1 MADNSVRSNT
11 PDPTRYHANQSG
23 MTGTMIPRS
32 GADGQSLGFDP
43 NQPQTVIVDPGVEG
57 GGFVLDLKALSSSR
71 PQFNSEAKRSGV
83 VNDVHS
89 FYKGLSQQVPTSD
102 EKTNYNEKELHVDE
116 PLKPLNVPT
125 SNDDSGEEATEATT
139 PIFENNSTIKLAD
152 EIQNLLQAEMPRIQN
167 AKSEFKNRKLQ
178 TEAAIAAMS
187 SRTTPQQLTE
197 QTNLLNALVGR
208 VNRLSAVASS
218 ENKEMPDSVQTAF
231 AKLQIPF
238 FSGVKPERPL
248 YEVYF
253 EMAKLGTIS
262 ARYHAVIAGDA
273 CVALVYDTRFEDGFQ
288 YLPPNLGEEQ
298 ISISVPKTKET
309 YLCSS
314 LGLHWSLGC
323 LDVIILIRYKE
334 D

>member
-32 GADGQSLGFDP
+32 GMDGQSLGFDP

-57 GGFVLDLKALSSSR
+57 GGFILDLKAASSAH
-71 PQFNSEAKRSGV
+71 PQFNAEARRSNV
-83 VNDVHS
+83 INDVHS
-89 FYKGLSQQVPTSD
+89 FYKGLSQRVSVVD
-102 EKTNYNEKELHVDE
+102 ETITHNEKELLVDE
-116 PLKPLNVPT
+116 PLKPLNFATP
-125 SNDDSGEEATEATT
+125 SNDFEDKVTET
-139 PIFENNSTIKLAD
+139 PLPQIENNSTIKMGE
-152 EIQNLLQAEMPRIQN
+152 EIQNLLQAELPRVQDTQT
-167 AKSEFKNRKLQ
+167 KVRNRRL
-178 TEAAIAAMS
+178 EVEASIAAIS
-187 SRTTPQQLTE
+187 SKSTPQQLSD

-208 VNRLSAVASS
+208 VNRLSAASV
-218 ENKEMPDSVQTAF
+218 ENKEMPDSIQTAF
-231 AKLQIPF
+231 SKLQIPF
-238 FSGVKPERPL
+238 FSGVKPERPQ

-262 ARYHAVIAGDA
+262 ARYHAVVAGDA
-273 CVALVYDTRFEDGFQ
+273 CVALIYDTRFEDGFQ

-298 ISISVPKTKET
+298 IMVSVPKTKET
-309 YLCSS
+309 YACSS

-323 LDVIILIRYKE
+323 LDVVILIRYKE

>member
-32 GADGQSLGFDP
+32 GMDGQSLGFDP

-57 GGFVLDLKALSSSR
+57 GGFILDLKAISSSR
-71 PQFNSEAKRSGV
+71 PQFNSEAKHSGV

-89 FYKGLSQQVPTSD
+89 FYKVLSQQAPILD
-102 EKTNYNEKELHVDE
+102 EKTNHNEKELRVDE
-116 PLKPLNVPT
+116 PLKPLNFLN
-125 SNDDSGEEATEATT
+125 SNDDSGEDAITT
-139 PIFENNSTIKLAD
+139 APPVFENNSTTKLAD
-152 EIQNLLQAEMPRIQN
+152 EIENLLQAEMPRVQN
-167 AKSEFKNRKLQ
+167 AKLEFQTRKLQ
-178 TEAAIAAMS
+178 AEASIAALS
-187 SRTTPQQLTE
+187 SKSNPQQLAD

-208 VNRLSAVASS
+208 VNRLSAASV
-218 ENKEMPDSVQTAF
+218 EQKEMPDSIQIAF
-231 AKLQIPF
+231 SKLQIPF
-238 FSGVKPERPL
+238 FSGVKPERPQ

-253 EMAKLGTIS
+253 EMAKLGTMS

-288 YLPPNLGEEQ
+288 YLPPNLGDEQ

-323 LDVIILIRYKE
+323 LDVVILIRYKE

>member
-32 GADGQSLGFDP
+32 GVDGQSLGFDP

-57 GGFVLDLKALSSSR
+57 GGFILDLKAVSSFN
-71 PQFNSEAKRSGV
+71 PQFNAEARRSNV
-83 VNDVHS
+83 INDVHS
-89 FYKGLSQQVPTSD
+89 FYKGLSQQIAVID
-102 EKTNYNEKELHVDE
+102 EKITHNEKELLVDE
-116 PLKPLNVPT
+116 PLKPLNFSAP
-125 SNDDSGEEATEATT
+125 SNDFEEESIEA
-139 PIFENNSTIKLAD
+139 PQLRVENNPTIKLAE
-152 EIQNLLQAEMPRIQN
+152 EIQTLLHAELPRVQDTKTKIQN
-167 AKSEFKNRKLQ
+167 RRMEV
-178 TEAAIAAMS
+178 EASIAAMTS
-187 SRTTPQQLTE
+187 KSTPQQLSD

-208 VNRLSAVASS
+208 VNRLSAAST
-218 ENKEMPDSVQTAF
+218 ENKEMPDSIQTAF
-231 AKLQIPF
+231 SKLQIPF
-238 FSGVKPERPL
+238 FSGVKPERPQ

-262 ARYHAVIAGDA
+262 ARYHAVVASDA
-273 CVALVYDTRFEDGFQ
+273 CVALIYDTRFEDGFQ

-298 ISISVPKTKET
+298 IMVSVPKTKET
-309 YLCSS
+309 YACSS

-323 LDVIILIRYKE
+323 LDVVILIRYKE

>member
-1 MADNSVRSNT
+1 MNINLEELLYNPNYQLIAKMSRRFECIQKVVEFPSHINAEEGAPLRKFIKEFRYLCDKQADKCDSFNTINNVRSR
-11 PDPTRYHANQSG
+11 DYAAR
-23 MTGTMIPRS
+23 
-32 GADGQSLGFDP
+32 
-43 NQPQTVIVDPGVEG
+43 V
-57 GGFVLDLKALSSSR
+57 KAEE
-71 PQFNSEAKRSGV
+71 NEARVK
-83 VNDVHS
+83 
-89 FYKGLSQQVPTSD
+89 L
-102 EKTNYNEKELHVDE
+102 EE
-116 PLKPLNVPT
+116 
-125 SNDDSGEEATEATT
+125 EEAAEAAEKARMGEAAKKVKETVA
-139 PIFENNSTIKLAD
+139 K
-152 EIQNLLQAEMPRIQN
+152 LQAE
-167 AKSEFKNRKLQ
+167 AS
-178 TEAAIAAMS
+178 IAAMS
-187 SRTTPQQLTE
+187 PKTTPQQLTD

-208 VNRLSAVASS
+208 VNRLSAASV
-218 ENKEMPDSVQTAF
+218 EHKEIPDSIQTAF

-253 EMAKLGTIS
+253 EMAKLGTMS

-288 YLPPNLGEEQ
+288 YLPPNLGDEQ

-323 LDVIILIRYKE
+323 LDVVILIRYKE

>member
-57 GGFVLDLKALSSSR
+57 GGFILDLKAISSSR

-89 FYKGLSQQVPTSD
+89 FYKGLSQQVPVLD
-102 EKTNYNEKELHVDE
+102 EKTNYNEKELRVDE
-116 PLKPLNVPT
+116 PLKPLNFLN
-125 SNDDSGEEATEATT
+125 SNDDSGEDMLAA
-139 PIFENNSTIKLAD
+139 PSLGFENNPTTKLAD
-152 EIQNLLQAEMPRIQN
+152 EIQNLLQVEMPRVQN
-167 AKSEFKNRKLQ
+167 AKLEFQTRKLQ
-178 TEAAIAAMS
+178 TEAAIAALS
-187 SRTTPQQLTE
+187 STSNPQQLAD

-208 VNRLSAVASS
+208 VNRLSAASV
-218 ENKEMPDSVQTAF
+218 EHKEMPDSIQTAF

-253 EMAKLGTIS
+253 EMAKLGTMS

-323 LDVIILIRYKE
+323 LDVVILIRYKE

>member
-32 GADGQSLGFDP
+32 GMDGQSLGFDP

-57 GGFVLDLKALSSSR
+57 GGFILDLKAVSSSN
-71 PQFNSEAKRSGV
+71 PQFNAEARRSNV
-83 VNDVHS
+83 INDVHS
-89 FYKGLSQQVPTSD
+89 FYKGLSQQVAVVD
-102 EKTNYNEKELHVDE
+102 EKITHNEKELLVDE
-116 PLKPLNVPT
+116 PLKPLNFSTP
-125 SNDDSGEEATEATT
+125 SNDFEEEVVET
-139 PIFENNSTIKLAD
+139 PLPRVENNPTIKIAE
-152 EIQNLLQAEMPRIQN
+152 EIQNLLQADLPRVQDAKTKIQN
-167 AKSEFKNRKLQ
+167 RRMEV
-178 TEAAIAAMS
+178 EASIAAMTS
-187 SRTTPQQLTE
+187 KSTPQQLSD

-208 VNRLSAVASS
+208 VNRLSAAST
-218 ENKEMPDSVQTAF
+218 ENKEMPDSIQTAF
-231 AKLQIPF
+231 SKLQIPF
-238 FSGVKPERPL
+238 FSGVKPERPQ

-262 ARYHAVIAGDA
+262 ARYHAVVASDA
-273 CVALVYDTRFEDGFQ
+273 CVALIYDTRFEDGFQ

-298 ISISVPKTKET
+298 IMVSVPKTKET
-309 YLCSS
+309 YACSS

-323 LDVIILIRYKE
+323 LDVVILIRYKE

>member
-11 PDPTRYHANQSG
+11 PDPTRYHTNQSG

-32 GADGQSLGFDP
+32 GMDGQSLGFDP

-57 GGFVLDLKALSSSR
+57 GGFILDLKAASSSN
-71 PQFNSEAKRSGV
+71 PQFNAEARRSNV
-83 VNDVHS
+83 INDVHS
-89 FYKGLSQQVPTSD
+89 FYKGLSQQVMVTE
-102 EKTNYNEKELHVDE
+102 EKITYEKEQLMDE
-116 PLKPLNVPT
+116 PLTPLNT
-125 SNDDSGEEATEATT
+125 SELNEEDSMEDPQSNTESNLTT
-139 PIFENNSTIKLAD
+139 KLSD
-152 EIQNLLQAEMPRIQN
+152 EIQNLLQAELPRVQN
-167 AKSEFKNRKLQ
+167 TRVQGANRRLAV
-178 TEAAIAAMS
+178 EASIAAISAG
-187 SRTTPQQLTE
+187 TTSQQMTD

-208 VNRLSAVASS
+208 VNRLSSASLTG
-218 ENKEMPDSVQTAF
+218 NKEMPDSVQAAF

-238 FSGVKPERPL
+238 FSGVKPERPQ

-253 EMAKLGTIS
+253 EMAKLGTMS

-298 ISISVPKTKET
+298 ITVSVPKTKET
-309 YLCSS
+309 YSCSS

-323 LDVIILIRYKE
+323 LDVVILIRYKE

>member
-32 GADGQSLGFDP
+32 GMDGQSLGFDP

-57 GGFVLDLKALSSSR
+57 GGFILDLKAVSSSN
-71 PQFNSEAKRSGV
+71 PQFNAEARRSNV
-83 VNDVHS
+83 INDVHS
-89 FYKGLSQQVPTSD
+89 FYKGLSQQVAVVD
-102 EKTNYNEKELHVDE
+102 EKITHNEKELLVDE
-116 PLKPLNVPT
+116 PLKPLNFSTP
-125 SNDDSGEEATEATT
+125 SNDFEEEVVET
-139 PIFENNSTIKLAD
+139 PLPRVENNPTIKIAE
-152 EIQNLLQAEMPRIQN
+152 EIQNLLQADLPRVQDAKTKIQN
-167 AKSEFKNRKLQ
+167 RRMEV
-178 TEAAIAAMS
+178 EASIAAMTS
-187 SRTTPQQLTE
+187 KSTPQQLSD

-208 VNRLSAVASS
+208 VNRLSAAST
-218 ENKEMPDSVQTAF
+218 ENKEMPDSIQTAF
-231 AKLQIPF
+231 SKLQIPF
-238 FSGVKPERPL
+238 FSGVKPERPQ

-262 ARYHAVIAGDA
+262 ARYHAVVAGDA
-273 CVALVYDTRFEDGFQ
+273 CVALIYDTRFEDGFQ

-298 ISISVPKTKET
+298 IMVSVPKTKET
-309 YLCSS
+309 YACSS

-323 LDVIILIRYKE
+323 LDVVILIRYKE

>member
-57 GGFVLDLKALSSSR
+57 GGFILDLKAISSSR
-71 PQFNSEAKRSGV
+71 PHFNSEAKHSGV

-89 FYKGLSQQVPTSD
+89 FYKVLSQQVPVLD
-102 EKTNYNEKELHVDE
+102 EKTNYNEKELRVDE
-116 PLKPLNVPT
+116 PLKPLNFLN
-125 SNDDSGEEATEATT
+125 SNDDSGEEAIAD
-139 PIFENNSTIKLAD
+139 PLPVFENNPTTKLAD
-152 EIQNLLQAEMPRIQN
+152 EIQNLLQAEMPRVQN
-167 AKSEFKNRKLQ
+167 AKLEFQTRKLQ
-178 TEAAIAAMS
+178 TEAAIAALS
-187 SRTTPQQLTE
+187 SKSNPQQLAD
-197 QTNLLNALVGR
+197 QTNLLNALVSR
-208 VNRLSAVASS
+208 VNRLSATSV
-218 ENKEMPDSVQTAF
+218 EQKEMPDSIQTAF
-231 AKLQIPF
+231 SKLQIPF
-238 FSGVKPERPL
+238 FSGVKPERPQ

-253 EMAKLGTIS
+253 EMAKLGTMS
-262 ARYHAVIAGDA
+262 ARYHAVVAGDA

-288 YLPPNLGEEQ
+288 YLPPNLGDEQ

-323 LDVIILIRYKE
+323 LDVVILIRYKE

>member
-32 GADGQSLGFDP
+32 GTDGQSLGFDP

-57 GGFVLDLKALSSSR
+57 GGFVLDLKAVSSSN
-71 PQFNSEAKRSGV
+71 PQFNAEARRSNV
-83 VNDVHS
+83 INDVHS
-89 FYKGLSQQVPTSD
+89 FYKGLSQQVAVVD
-102 EKTNYNEKELHVDE
+102 EKITHNEKELLVDE
-116 PLKPLNVPT
+116 PLKPLNFSTP
-125 SNDDSGEEATEATT
+125 SNDFEEEAIET
-139 PIFENNSTIKLAD
+139 PQSRVDNNPTIKIAE
-152 EIQNLLQAEMPRIQN
+152 EIQTLLQAELPRVQDTKTKIQN
-167 AKSEFKNRKLQ
+167 RRMEV
-178 TEAAIAAMS
+178 EASIAAMS
-187 SRTTPQQLTE
+187 SKSTPQQLSD

-208 VNRLSAVASS
+208 VNRLSAAST
-218 ENKEMPDSVQTAF
+218 ENKEMPDSIQTAF
-231 AKLQIPF
+231 SKLQIPF
-238 FSGVKPERPL
+238 FSGVKPERPQ

-262 ARYHAVIAGDA
+262 ARYHAVVASDA
-273 CVALVYDTRFEDGFQ
+273 CVALIYDTRFEDGFQ

-298 ISISVPKTKET
+298 IMVSVPKTKET
-309 YLCSS
+309 YACSS

-323 LDVIILIRYKE
+323 LDVVILIRYKE

>member
-1 MADNSVRSNT
+1 
-11 PDPTRYHANQSG
+11 

-32 GADGQSLGFDP
+32 GTDGQSLGFDP

-57 GGFVLDLKALSSSR
+57 GGFVLDLKAVSSSN
-71 PQFNSEAKRSGV
+71 PQFNAEARRSNV
-83 VNDVHS
+83 INDVHS
-89 FYKGLSQQVPTSD
+89 FYKGLSQQVAVVD
-102 EKTNYNEKELHVDE
+102 EKITHNEKELLVDE
-116 PLKPLNVPT
+116 PLKPLNFLN
-125 SNDDSGEEATEATT
+125 SNDDSGEDMLAT
-139 PIFENNSTIKLAD
+139 PPLGFENNPTIKLAD

-187 SRTTPQQLTE
+187 SKSTPQQLSD

-208 VNRLSAVASS
+208 VNRLSAAST
-218 ENKEMPDSVQTAF
+218 ENKEMPDSIQTAF
-231 AKLQIPF
+231 SKLQIPF
-238 FSGVKPERPL
+238 FSGVKPERPQ

-262 ARYHAVIAGDA
+262 ARYHAVVASDA
-273 CVALVYDTRFEDGFQ
+273 CVALIYDTRFEDGFQ

-298 ISISVPKTKET
+298 IMVSVPKTKET
-309 YLCSS
+309 YACSS

-323 LDVIILIRYKE
+323 LDVVILIRYKE

>member
-32 GADGQSLGFDP
+32 GMDGQSLGFDP

-57 GGFVLDLKALSSSR
+57 GGFILDLKAVSSSN
-71 PQFNSEAKRSGV
+71 PQFNAEARRSNV
-83 VNDVHS
+83 INDVHS
-89 FYKGLSQQVPTSD
+89 FYKGLSQQVAVVD
-102 EKTNYNEKELHVDE
+102 ETITHNEKELLVDE
-116 PLKPLNVPT
+116 PLKPLNFSTP
-125 SNDDSGEEATEATT
+125 SNDFEDEVTET
-139 PIFENNSTIKLAD
+139 PLPQVENNSTIKIAE
-152 EIQNLLQAEMPRIQN
+152 EIQTLLQAELPRVQGTKTKIQN
-167 AKSEFKNRKLQ
+167 RRVEV
-178 TEAAIAAMS
+178 EASIAAMS
-187 SRTTPQQLTE
+187 SKSTPQQLSD

-208 VNRLSAVASS
+208 VNRLSAVSN
-218 ENKEMPDSVQTAF
+218 ENKEMPDSIQTAF
-231 AKLQIPF
+231 SKLQIPF
-238 FSGVKPERPL
+238 FSGVKPERPQ

-262 ARYHAVIAGDA
+262 ARYHAVVASDA
-273 CVALVYDTRFEDGFQ
+273 CVALIYDTRFEDGFQ

-298 ISISVPKTKET
+298 IMVSVPKTKET
-309 YLCSS
+309 YACSS

-323 LDVIILIRYKE
+323 LDVVILIRYKE

>member
-57 GGFVLDLKALSSSR
+57 GGFILDLKAISSSR

-89 FYKGLSQQVPTSD
+89 FYKGLSQQLPVLN
-102 EKTNYNEKELHVDE
+102 EKTNYNEKELRVDE
-116 PLKPLNVPT
+116 PLKPLNFLN
-125 SNDDSGEEATEATT
+125 SNDDSGEDMLAT
-139 PIFENNSTIKLAD
+139 PPLGFENNPTTKLAD
-152 EIQNLLQAEMPRIQN
+152 EIQNLLQVEMPRVQN
-167 AKSEFKNRKLQ
+167 AKLEFQTRKLQ
-178 TEAAIAAMS
+178 TEAAIAAVS
-187 SRTTPQQLTE
+187 STSNPQQLAD

-208 VNRLSAVASS
+208 VNRLSAASV
-218 ENKEMPDSVQTAF
+218 EHKEMPDSIQTAF

-253 EMAKLGTIS
+253 EMAKLGTMS

-323 LDVIILIRYKE
+323 LDVVILIRYKE

>member
-57 GGFVLDLKALSSSR
+57 GGFILDLRALSSSR
-71 PQFNSEAKRSGV
+71 PQFNSEAKRSEV
-83 VNDVHS
+83 VEDVHS
-89 FYKGLSQQVPTSD
+89 FYKGLSKQASVSD
-102 EKTNYNEKELHVDE
+102 EKTNYNEKELRVDE
-116 PLKPLNVPT
+116 PLKPLNFSN
-125 SNDDSGEEATEATT
+125 SNDDSGEEATSVPSAEL
-139 PIFENNSTIKLAD
+139 ENNPTIKLAD

-167 AKSEFKNRKLQ
+167 TKSELKNRRLQ
-178 TEAAIAAMS
+178 AEASITAVS
-187 SRTTPQQLTE
+187 SKTTPQQLTD

-208 VNRLSAVASS
+208 VNRLSAAASA
-218 ENKEMPDSVQTAF
+218 ENKEIPDSTQAAF

-253 EMAKLGTIS
+253 EMAKLGTMS

-288 YLPPNLGEEQ
+288 YLPPNLGDEQ

-309 YLCSS
+309 FLCSS

-323 LDVIILIRYKE
+323 LDVVILIRYKE